1 MHFFFFFFYY
11 KVQIFPIMKIKG
23 HYCLVVAKKEE
34 DEMVIIMRNG
44 MVRLNWHRTEPQYH
58 VDRDEGIGIH

>member
-1 MHFFFFFFYY
+1 
-11 KVQIFPIMKIKG
+11 MKIKG
-23 HYCLVVAKKEE
+23 HCCLVVAKKEE

-44 MVRLNWHRTEPQYH
+44 MVKLNWHRTEPQYH